1 MGAGAKRKKKMD
13 PVASAE
19 APCDGIEKLD
29 SREPT
34 SLEDTVVS
42 GRASASR
49 KGEEPQNTVST
60 FDIQLVQSLV
70 ERCLQLYMNQREVL
84 SILQQQAKIEPSF
97 TALVWQKL
105 EEQNPE
111 FFCAYYLRLRLKDQ
125 ITVFNH
131 LIERHHSML
140 RSRSHDT
147 SMHDDIM
154 AHVNDDSAQL
164 GTDKVHQEEAAAS
177 RPRAVD
183 DRGVDARDAK
193 HHDSA
198 FDLRNPYNIRETS
211 NHALGTASDLC
222 GKETVIPIQHS
233 VYGAGVVSSKVENT
247 FPQSFDNGAGGDGDG
262 LMGGLNAFP
271 RNFSLSDLTVDLQ
284 QGCEEEQTLNF
295 LGAFQLQEGDDAG
308 VLDL

>member
-19 APCDGIEKLD
+19 ATCDGIEKLD

-111 FFCAYYLRLRLKDQ
+111 FFSAYYLRLRLKDQ

-147 SMHDDIM
+147 SMHNDIM
-154 AHVNDDSAQL
+154 ARLHDDSAQL
-164 GTDKVHQEEAAAS
+164 GTDEVHQEDAS
-177 RPRAVD
+177 VGPPRAVD
-183 DRGVDARDAK
+183 ERGMEAREAK
-193 HHDSA
+193 LQDSA

-211 NHALGTASDLC
+211 NHALGTASGLC
-222 GKETVIPIQHS
+222 EKETVIPIQHS
-233 VYGAGVVSSKVENT
+233 VCGAGVVSSKVENT
-247 FPQSFDNGAGGDGDG
+247 FHNSFDNGAGVDSDG

-284 QGCEEEQTLNF
+284 QSCEDEQTLSF
-295 LGAFQLQEGDDAG
+295 LGSFPLQEGDDAG